1 VSDRPIPW
9 LDIFR
14 LYHVDFAEGGR
25 NVSKGHVAVHCPFC
39 GTADESHHMSVSLRH
54 GGWRCWRNA
63 AHKGRDPAR
72 LLAALIRCSP
82 AQAQQI
88 LGPDFVVLPDDYLAS
103 IRGKLFPKVIEPPPV
118 YEMPTEFRPLVREPR
133 ARRFIDYLRERGFV
147 ESVDVLGLYG
157 LRYCTIGPWEDRIIF
172 PVYRKGKLA
181 AWTGRSIRSDANLR
195 YKTEG
200 PIGDHLLWQDQLQ
213 RQTKANTIVLC
224 EGPFDAL
231 KVRYL
236 GRGLGI
242 TATCWFTAMP
252 NRTQADRLHELL
264 GAFPRRFLILDRGA
278 EAKAIKLAGELRE
291 LSVRRLVLP
300 RAYKDP
306 GELDKE
312 ALEALVLVDKI
323 G

>member
-1 VSDRPIPW
+1 
-9 LDIFR
+9 
-14 LYHVDFAEGGR
+14 
-25 NVSKGHVAVHCPFC
+25 
-39 GTADESHHMSVSLRH
+39 M
-54 GGWRCWRNA
+54 
-63 AHKGRDPAR
+63 PA
-72 LLAALIRCSP
+72 
-82 AQAQQI
+82 
-88 LGPDFVVLPDDYLAS
+88 
-103 IRGKLFPKVIEPPPV
+103 
-118 YEMPTEFRPLVREPR
+118 EFRPLVREPR
-133 ARRFIDYLRERGFV
+133 ARRFVDYLGERGFR
-147 ESVDVLGLYG
+147 SMDVLGLYG
-157 LRYCTIGPWEDRIIF
+157 LRYCTFGPWRDRIIF

-181 AWTGRSIRSDANLR
+181 AWTGRSIQPNAGLR

-200 PIGDHLLWQDQLQ
+200 NIGDHLLWQDQL
-213 RQTKANTIVLC
+213 RKQTKAHTIVLC

-252 NRTQADRLHELL
+252 NRTQTDLLYELL

-278 EAKAIKLAGELRE
+278 EAKAIKLTYELRS

-300 RAYKDP
+300 LAYKDP
-306 GELDKE
+306 GELDKQ